1 MPGEFADMLSAEKV
15 RLLDENEQLRT
26 ALESALEEN
35 ALIVEDRDRLLRRV
49 TVLAREFQAMQGAD
63 ARLEAGARSVEQFSV
78 AQSEAQRSQTEEEL
92 RVAFEELTVLAEEL
106 EVANTSLERANA
118 ELELR
123 VAMRTREL
131 AAANADLR
139 RTELRLNSLVEGI
152 PQLVWRAVGRGDW
165 TWCSSQWTDYTGQSE
180 EECRQMGWL
189 QAFHPDDRQIAV
201 AAWERAETHDGLS
214 FEARIAD
221 SGTGHYRF
229 FQTRARPVRTQE
241 GVLVEWLGTCTD
253 IDTIIKLQE
262 QQALL
267 VAELQH
273 RTRNL
278 MGVVHAV
285 MLRTL
290 KGSNSLE
297 DFRRRIDQR
306 LGALARVQGLLSR
319 RGGHRVA
326 FDTLLRE
333 ELSAHVGPLD
343 AGGASQVSLE
353 GPPGV
358 PLENSLVQTFALALH
373 ELATNAVKYGALA
386 TPNGRLRVHWTVHT
400 TAAGVERLHV
410 DWRETGVTD
419 LPGPESAPV
428 GSGYGRE
435 LIERALPYQL
445 GATTTYGFATDGVH
459 CTIEVDVPP
468 KRESRERTDAE

>member
-1 MPGEFADMLSAEKV
+1 MPGQSADMLPAEKS

-35 ALIVEDRDRLLRRV
+35 ALIIEDRDRLLRRI

-63 ARLEAGARSVEQFSV
+63 ARLEAESRSVERLAV
-78 AQSEAQRSQTEEEL
+78 AQSEAQRGQTEEEL
-92 RVAFEELTVLAEEL
+92 RVAFEELQVLAEEL
-106 EVANTSLERANA
+106 EVANGSLERANA
-118 ELELR
+118 ELESR
-123 VAMRTREL
+123 VALRTREL

-139 RTELRLNSLVEGI
+139 RTELRLHSLVEGI

-165 TWCSSQWTDYTGQSE
+165 TWCSSQWTAYTGQSE

-189 QAFHPDDRQIAV
+189 EAFHPDDRQIAIT
-201 AAWERAETHDGLS
+201 AWERAEAHDGLS
-214 FEARIAD
+214 FEARIGDA
-221 SGTGHYRF
+221 GTGNYRF
-229 FQTRARPVRTQE
+229 FQTRARPVRTPE

-290 KGSNSLE
+290 KGSSSLE

-306 LGALARVQGLLSR
+306 MGALSRVQGLLSR

-326 FDTLLRE
+326 FDALLRE
-333 ELSAHVGPLD
+333 ELSAHVGSLKD
-343 AGGASQVSLE
+343 GASQVSLE
-353 GPPGV
+353 GPPGI

-386 TPNGRLRVHWTVHT
+386 TPDGHLRVHWTVHT

-445 GATTTYGFATDGVH
+445 SATTTYGFARDGVH

-468 KRESRERTDAE
+468 KKESRERTDAG